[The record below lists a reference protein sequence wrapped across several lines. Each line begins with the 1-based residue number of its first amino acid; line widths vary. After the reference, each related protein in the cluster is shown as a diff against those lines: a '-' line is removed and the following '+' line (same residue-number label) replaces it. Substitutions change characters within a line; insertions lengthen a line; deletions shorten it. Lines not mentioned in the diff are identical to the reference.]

1 MRPVMKTHWVIAMAS
16 VAALAGCK
24 GKDKD
29 KTDNAGSAAA
39 PPPAAA
45 PAEPAPAAQ
54 PASPATPPPAA
65 AKMVELDLSPL
76 GAAFKGV
83 VAMVPEGSKTE
94 FDDPSRHI
102 VIDDKDFVS
111 LTEAPGWDDAVKS
124 LNTDKDNKNIKMVSP
139 TEVTYER
146 TPPLGTAWDVDVK
159 IKLGKAQWSC
169 ATGDPG
175 TFTSAAMRDEIAE
188 ICKSIHKK

>member
-1 MRPVMKTHWVIAMAS
+1 MKTHWVIAMVSA
-16 VAALAGCK
+16 AALVAC
-24 GKDKD
+24 KDKD
-29 KTDNAGSAAA
+29 NKADHAGNAGSAAA
-39 PPPAAA
+39 PAGAPT
-45 PAEPAPAAQ
+45 PAEPAPAA
-54 PASPATPPPAA
+54 PPATPPAPAA
-65 AKMVELDLSPL
+65 AKMVELDLSPF
-76 GAAFKGV
+76 GQAFKGV

-102 VIDDKDFVS
+102 IIDDKDFVAI
-111 LTEAPGWDDAVKS
+111 TEAPGWDDAVKS
-124 LNTDKDNKNIKMVSP
+124 LSTDKDNKNIKMVSP

-159 IKLGKAQWSC
+159 IKLGKDQWSC

-175 TFTSAAMRDEIAE
+175 TFTSAAMRDEIGE